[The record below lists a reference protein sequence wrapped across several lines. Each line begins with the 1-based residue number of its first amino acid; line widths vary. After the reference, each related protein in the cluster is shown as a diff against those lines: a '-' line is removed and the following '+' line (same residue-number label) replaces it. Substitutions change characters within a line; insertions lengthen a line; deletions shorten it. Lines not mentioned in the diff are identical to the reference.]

1 MSNTKRPKLLTLTTP
16 ALVFKFPK
24 LTEPDF
30 KFKTQGEFSVK
41 GIGNKAALAAMCA
54 KITPVWDQAIAEGEE
69 AYKALP
75 VATRKKME
83 AKGGGFTANP
93 FFSPVYDDNEEETDE
108 IELKFGMNYS
118 GEYKSGP
125 KAGQK
130 WTRQPALFD
139 AKGKP
144 LSKSTQ
150 IWGGTVGK
158 VSFEVS
164 PYWVPGQGAAG
175 VSLRLQAVQIIDLV
189 SGGQRNANAYG
200 FSQEE
205 GYEQSDESNTSDDTS
220 DEETQAEGAGSSDD
234 DF

>member
-1 MSNTKRPKLLTLTTP
+1 MTTAKRPKLPSFTTP
-16 ALVFKFPK
+16 ALTFKFPK

-41 GIGNKAALAAMCA
+41 GIGKLAQLQALINKIKPLWEA
-54 KITPVWDQAIAEGEE
+54 AIAEGEE

-83 AKGGGFTANP
+83 AKGQGFTANP
-93 FFSPVYDDNEEETDE
+93 FYSPVYDDNEEETDE
-108 IELKFGMNYS
+108 VELKFGMNYS

-139 AKGKP
+139 AKGRP
-144 LSKSTQ
+144 LSKNTQ

-164 PYWVPGQGAAG
+164 PYWIPAQGAAG

-200 FSQEE
+200 FGEEE
-205 GYEQSDESNTSDDTS
+205 GYEQSDDVDNTSDDTS
-220 DEETQAEGAGSSDD
+220 DNTEQSDTGASDD